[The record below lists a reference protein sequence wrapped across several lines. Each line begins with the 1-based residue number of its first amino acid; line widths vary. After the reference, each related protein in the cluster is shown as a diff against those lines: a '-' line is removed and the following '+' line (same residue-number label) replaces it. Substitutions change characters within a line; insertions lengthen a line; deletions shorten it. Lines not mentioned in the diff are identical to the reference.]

1 MLNIILALFV
11 FQPIEVHDYDF
22 ENGLKVLIYEDHFA
36 PVVTIQVHYRVG
48 SFYEPSGLNGIS
60 HMLEHMAFKGTK
72 KYGPRECDRLIEEA
86 GGTMNAFTSLNRTVY
101 YAHLRS
107 DRYELELDIEADRMQ
122 NLLLSADEFVPEKA
136 VVMEERRLR
145 DNDPYYSLYEQLNL
159 ISFLCSPY
167 RNPAIGFMSDIERFT
182 RDDVYAWY
190 KKYYN
195 PANAIVVIAGDVD
208 PAEALGFVKKHY
220 GTIEGR
226 REEILTFYE
235 PPQKGE
241 RRFELKKN
249 VMTPI
254 LGIHYHTVDIHHPDF
269 HVLEVIS
276 MILSYGFSSR
286 FEKGLVRE
294 KGVATAIATY
304 HSALQYGGSFIIL
317 GMTQSGIPV
326 DSLEDEILREV
337 ERLKREPVLEKEV
350 SKAKNQALAL
360 SVYEQDSPAG
370 VGLSIGWWEIES
382 GAWENMNRYHEEIQK
397 VTADDVMAA
406 AQKYFTRDNRT
417 VGHLLPE
424 EAQ

>member
-11 FQPIEVHDYDF
+11 FQPIEVHDYDL

-36 PVVTIQVHYRVG
+36 PVVTTQVHYRVG
-48 SFYEPSGLNGIS
+48 SAYEPSGLTGIS

-72 KYGPRECDRLIEEA
+72 KYGPREYDRLIEAA
-86 GGTMNAFTSLNRTVY
+86 GGTINAFTSLNRTVY

-122 NLLLSADEFVPEKA
+122 NLVIAADEFAPEKA

-159 ISFLCSPY
+159 TSFLYSPY
-167 RNPAIGFMSDIERFT
+167 RNPGIGFMADIERFT
-182 RDDVYAWY
+182 RDDVLAWY

-195 PANAIVVIAGDVD
+195 PTNAIVVVAGDVD
-208 PAEALGFVKKHY
+208 PVEALRLVKKHY
-220 GTIEGR
+220 GTIKGR
-226 REEILTFYE
+226 GAEKLTFYE
-235 PPQKGE
+235 PPQRGE
-241 RRFELKKN
+241 RRFELEKN
-249 VMTPI
+249 VMTPV
-254 LGIHYHTVDIHHPDF
+254 LSIHYHTVDIHHRDF

-276 MILSYGFSSR
+276 MILSYGLSSR

-294 KGVATAIATY
+294 RGVATTITTY
-304 HSALQYGGSFIIL
+304 HSALQYGGSFIVL
-317 GMTQSGIPV
+317 AMTQSGISV
-326 DSLEDEILREV
+326 DSLEGEILREV
-337 ERLKREPVLEKEV
+337 ERLKREPVSDRELD
-350 SKAKNQALAL
+350 KAKNQALAL
-360 SVYEQDSPAG
+360 SIYEQDSPAG
-370 VGLSIGWWEIES
+370 IGLSIGWWEIES
-382 GAWENMNRYHEEIQK
+382 GAWENMNRYPEEIQK

-424 EAQ
+424 EE

>member
-36 PVVTIQVHYRVG
+36 PVVTTQVHYRVG
-48 SFYEPSGLNGIS
+48 SSYEPFGLTGIS

-72 KYGPRECDRLIEEA
+72 KYGPREYDRIIEAA
-86 GGTMNAFTSLNRTVY
+86 GGTINAFTSLNRTVY

-122 NLLLSADEFVPEKA
+122 NLVLPVDEFAPEKA

-159 ISFLCSPY
+159 TSFLYSPY
-167 RNPAIGFMSDIERFT
+167 RNPGIGFMADIERFT
-182 RDDVYAWY
+182 RDDVFAWY

-208 PAEALGFVKKHY
+208 PTEALRLVKKHY

-226 REEILTFYE
+226 RGEKLMFYE
-235 PPQKGE
+235 SPQRGA

-249 VMTPI
+249 VMTAM
-254 LGIHYHTVDIHHPDF
+254 LGIHYHTVDIHHGDF

-276 MILSYGFSSR
+276 MILSYGLSSR
-286 FEKGLVRE
+286 FEKRLVRE
-294 KGVATAIATY
+294 RGLATAIATY

-317 GMTQSGIPV
+317 AITQSGIPV

-337 ERLKREPVLEKEV
+337 ERLKHEPVLEQELN
-350 SKAKNQALAL
+350 KAKNQALAL
-360 SVYEQDSPAG
+360 SIYEQDSPAG
-370 VGLSIGWWEIES
+370 IGLSIGWWEIES
-382 GAWENMNRYHEEIQK
+382 GAWENMNRYPEEIQK
-397 VTADDVMAA
+397 VTADDIMAA

-417 VGHLLPE
+417 VGHLLPQE
-424 EAQ
+424 EQ